1 MLEYY
6 VYCHRNPLTNEIFYI
21 GKGKNQRAYN
31 SQSRGKH
38 WKNYVKKNGIPIVEI
53 LYKNLNEEQSLI
65 IEKEMIDKLGRKDL
79 GLGKLIN
86 ETDGGDGISGL
97 KHNDETKEKIKLSR
111 IGKPSN
117 NKGKT
122 WKQKNKRPVGF
133 IRGEYKTRKDKGKK
147 FTSEIKDKMKEGKR
161 KNSKPI
167 LQYDLNN
174 KLIKEW
180 KSPIEAIEE
189 LGLKGIYNCL
199 LGISKKSGGYI
210 WKYKLN

>member
-53 LYKNLNEEQSLI
+53 LYENLNEEQSLI

-199 LGISKKSGGYI
+199 SGISKTSGGYI

>member
-53 LYKNLNEEQSLI
+53 LYENLNEEQSLI

-210 WKYKLN
+210 WKYKLK

>member
-53 LYKNLNEEQSLI
+53 LYENLNEEQSLI

-199 LGISKKSGGYI
+199 
-210 WKYKLN
+210 

>member
-53 LYKNLNEEQSLI
+53 LYENLNEEQSLI